1 MKETCAHTHTY
12 WRKIFIE
19 PALNVG
25 HGLAGWFNGVDSFV
39 RETRVEETTS
49 DMNGPYSCC
58 SSVWRK
64 ARREEGKREG
74 GRKGDEGKG
83 GRLEV

>member
-1 MKETCAHTHTY
+1 M
-12 WRKIFIE
+12 
-19 PALNVG
+19 
-25 HGLAGWFNGVDSFV
+25 
-39 RETRVEETTS
+39 EETTS
-49 DMNGPYSCC
+49 DMNGPHSCC